1 MGLAFLAYYAVTGVQ
16 SFLTARGYAL
26 ASLLSIVNSVTNS
39 SLPNSTSSCQTFAL
53 NTAFAFPP
61 VGCSDCVVGNFSAAP
76 AASRKR
82 SRDLDERFAVYKMFK
97 GSGSHSS
104 RRSQSWGDV
113 RDKLRDLTHHTE
125 RFESTCTNPGQVL
138 LTTANPFTLGKAN
151 KTHAQKIEENDNTN
165 VLSFFSPIIL
175 GFLAPGRNNSLV
187 DTPTDPPV
195 ALTCSN
201 PTPTCFDVAC
211 SSRAFWNELYNV
223 VFLMGNFLN
232 SLVQDW
238 DIGFPF
244 FTTGDVPKCSY
255 MCPTVNASVPCSTT
269 DTCPGVNY
277 SLEQS
282 VVDVIVGATA
292 FATCFCNTINEVL
305 PITGNNVTY
314 TCRPDVCCAVT
325 KYGDLNAGVA
335 LIMIRAFKSLT
346 IGNLPL
352 TPGGSPFPYFTT
364 GPFLDDIDSLFE
376 IAFGLTLCIGNMV
389 RSVFQVANLGKRLDH
404 PADVCPRGS
413 SRKYQAL

>member
-1 MGLAFLAYYAVTGVQ
+1 MRHLYSFYAIATFVNNQYLTTALAYDAAGLSECLFGVFKLIPTVGPCVSTYFVSTVQAFALLIDWVIRFSMGLAFLAYYAVTGVQ

-82 SRDLDERFAVYKMFK
+82 SRDIDERFGVYKMFK
-97 GSGSHSS
+97 GSSLHSS

-187 DTPTDPPV
+187 DTPTDPPI

-255 MCPTVNASVPCSTT
+255 MCP
-269 DTCPGVNY
+269 
-277 SLEQS
+277 
-282 VVDVIVGATA
+282 
-292 FATCFCNTINEVL
+292 
-305 PITGNNVTY
+305 
-314 TCRPDVCCAVT
+314 R
-325 KYGDLNAGVA
+325 
-335 LIMIRAFKSLT
+335 
-346 IGNLPL
+346 
-352 TPGGSPFPYFTT
+352 
-364 GPFLDDIDSLFE
+364 
-376 IAFGLTLCIGNMV
+376 
-389 RSVFQVANLGKRLDH
+389 
-404 PADVCPRGS
+404 
-413 SRKYQAL
+413 

>member
-1 MGLAFLAYYAVTGVQ
+1 MTISNILAGSFDSLRHFYSFYAFATFINNQYLTTTLAYDAADHARCFFQVFSIIPTVGPCVSTYFVSTVQATSLLIDWIVRFSAGLAFLAYYIVAGVQ

-76 AASRKR
+76 TSASRRHDARFGVYHMLPSSSGRHRLR
-82 SRDLDERFAVYKMFK
+82 SLD
-97 GSGSHSS
+97 
-104 RRSQSWGDV
+104 DV
-113 RDKLRDLTHHTE
+113 RNRLDDLTRHTE
-125 RFESTCTNPGQVL
+125 RFESTCVNPGANIF
-138 LTTANPFTLGKAN
+138 TTANPFT
-151 KTHAQKIEENDNTN
+151 
-165 VLSFFSPIIL
+165 
-175 GFLAPGRNNSLV
+175 LAPGRNNSLV

-223 VFLMGNFLN
+223 VFLAGNFLN

-255 MCPTVNASVPCSTT
+255 MCP
-269 DTCPGVNY
+269 
-277 SLEQS
+277 
-282 VVDVIVGATA
+282 
-292 FATCFCNTINEVL
+292 
-305 PITGNNVTY
+305 
-314 TCRPDVCCAVT
+314 R
-325 KYGDLNAGVA
+325 
-335 LIMIRAFKSLT
+335 
-346 IGNLPL
+346 
-352 TPGGSPFPYFTT
+352 
-364 GPFLDDIDSLFE
+364 
-376 IAFGLTLCIGNMV
+376 
-389 RSVFQVANLGKRLDH
+389 
-404 PADVCPRGS
+404 
-413 SRKYQAL
+413 